1 MYNVYHLLNPF
12 SYKKNQYE
20 QIEVASKTENH
31 VAFSLCM
38 WEGLYPYDKI
48 LKT

>member
-1 MYNVYHLLNPF
+1 MYNVYHLLNLF
-12 SYKKNQYE
+12 SNKKNTYE
-20 QIEVASKTENH
+20 QIESASTTENH

-38 WEGLYPYDKI
+38 WEGLYPYGKI